1 MKIEEIRDHYHIPI
15 EKLQAYEEEGFFDHI
30 ALQDGVRDFQDEDIT
45 LICKL
50 LTLTKLGM
58 KLDEIKEYRKE
69 EAQGGKKR
77 RCKLLKKQRRQLMD
91 TIHEKQKDI
100 DCLDY
105 LLYEIEHSTDS

>member
-1 MKIEEIRDHYHIPI
+1 MKIEEIRNHYHIPI
-15 EKLQAYEEEGFFDHI
+15 EKLQVFEAEGFFDHI
-30 ALQDGVRDFQDEDIT
+30 ALLDGERDFQDEDIT

-69 EAQGGKKR
+69 EAEGGKKK
-77 RCKLLKKQRRQLMD
+77 RCKLLKKHRQQLMD
-91 TIHEKQKDI
+91 AIHEKQKDI

-105 LLYEIEHSTDS
+105 LLYEIEHALDA